1 MLPLIVSSLASA
13 YLDKVPKSQRKAW
26 VAASSRSFPAKLGR
40 QLKQRKPLHT
50 SNLLRPQP
58 SPIRPT
64 LVWIDDYEP
73 GLAVYKAIFETFGF
87 TVLTASRGRSGLDLV
102 ATQPVDAVIVDYDMP
117 EMDGE
122 AVAASIKFSRPD
134 LPVVMF
140 TGNTAV
146 PARVNDVVDAIC
158 DKAGSRD
165 QLLATIRGLI
175 GGSTPRKPV
184 IPAFQPHYRHEP
196 QAIA

>member
-1 MLPLIVSSLASA
+1 MQKAQGKAWGLVSLTSPPRKPARQLR
-13 YLDKVPKSQRKAW
+13 QRKSIHENGLLAFHK
-26 VAASSRSFPAKLGR
+26 AASEDVA
-40 QLKQRKPLHT
+40 
-50 SNLLRPQP
+50 N
-58 SPIRPT
+58 RPT

-87 TVLTASRGRSGLDLV
+87 HVLTASRGRLGLDLV
-102 ATQPVDAVIVDYDMP
+102 ASQPVHAVVVDYDMP

-122 AVAASIKFSRPD
+122 AVATWIKRSRPE

-146 PARVNDVVDAIC
+146 PSRVRGIVDAIC

-175 GGSTPRKPV
+175 RDNGPRRPV
-184 IPAFQPHYRHEP
+184 MPAFQADYRHEP
-196 QAIA
+196 RAIA

>member
-1 MLPLIVSSLASA
+1 M
-13 YLDKVPKSQRKAW
+13 
-26 VAASSRSFPAKLGR
+26 
-40 QLKQRKPLHT
+40 
-50 SNLLRPQP
+50 
-58 SPIRPT
+58 
-64 LVWIDDYEP
+64 WIDDYAP

-87 TVLTASRGRSGLDLV
+87 QVLTASGGRSGLDLV
-102 ATQPVDAVIVDYDMP
+102 ASQPVDAVVVDYDMP

-122 AVAASIKFSRPD
+122 AVATSIKSSRPS

-140 TGNTAV
+140 TGNTVV
-146 PARVNDVVDAIC
+146 PGRVRGVVDAIC

-175 GGSTPRKPV
+175 GGSSPRKPV

-196 QAIA
+196 QAVA

>member
-1 MLPLIVSSLASA
+1 M
-13 YLDKVPKSQRKAW
+13 PKSQRKAW
-26 VAASSRSFPAKLGR
+26 AVASPRQFSSKASR
-40 QLKQRKPLHT
+40 QLKQRKPIHP
-50 SNLLRPQP
+50 SSLLRPQP
-58 SPIRPT
+58 SPVRPT

-87 TVLTASRGRSGLDLV
+87 QVLTASGGRSGLDLV
-102 ATQPVDAVIVDYDMP
+102 ASQPVDAVVVDYDMP

-122 AVAASIKFSRPD
+122 AVATSIKSSRPS

-140 TGNTAV
+140 TGNTVV
-146 PARVNDVVDAIC
+146 PGRVRGVVDAIC

-175 GGSTPRKPV
+175 GDSSPRKPV
-184 IPAFQPHYRHEP
+184 MPAFQADYRHEQ
-196 QAIA
+196 QAVA

>member
-1 MLPLIVSSLASA
+1 M
-13 YLDKVPKSQRKAW
+13 PKSQRKAW
-26 VAASSRSFPAKLGR
+26 AVASPRQFSSKASR
-40 QLKQRKPLHT
+40 QLKQRKPIHP
-50 SNLLRPQP
+50 SSLLRPQP
-58 SPIRPT
+58 SPVRPT
-64 LVWIDDYEP
+64 LVWIDDYAP

-87 TVLTASRGRSGLDLV
+87 QVLTASGGRSGLDLV
-102 ATQPVDAVIVDYDMP
+102 ASQPVDAVVVDYDMP

-122 AVAASIKFSRPD
+122 AVATSIKSSRPS

-140 TGNTAV
+140 TGNTVV
-146 PARVNDVVDAIC
+146 PGRVRGVVDAIC

-175 GGSTPRKPV
+175 GGSSPRKPV

-196 QAIA
+196 QAVA